1 MKLAILF
8 IFAFLF
14 LVMSR
19 GLAIVLVPRSG

>member
-14 LVMSR
+14 LVMPR
-19 GLAIVLVPRSG
+19 GLWCLGSPIKG